1 MGAENLRVWPGLPY
15 PLGATWDGAGTNFA
29 LFSAHAEK
37 VELCLFDP
45 DGETETARV
54 ALPEF
59 THEIWHGYLPD
70 ARPGQLYGYRVYG
83 PYEPAAGHRFNHHK
97 LLIDPYAKALIGDL
111 RWDDALFGYRVG
123 DPAADLSFDE
133 RDSAPFMPKCQVVD
147 PAFTWGARPEQR
159 PWHETIVYE
168 MHAKGF
174 TMRHPEVPESGRGT
188 FGALSSGPVVAYLQ
202 QLGATALELLPVHA
216 FVHDRHLTLRGLRN
230 YWGYNTIGFFAPHP
244 EYLGPGGLGEVKTF
258 VQVMHDAGLEVILDV
273 VYNHTAEGS
282 HMGPTLSF
290 RGIDNRSYYYLM
302 AGDER
307 HYNDFTGTGN
317 ALELRHPHVLRM
329 VTNSLRYWVEEMR
342 VDGFRF
348 DLATTL
354 ARVEGPFDE
363 HASFLDA
370 VAQDPVL
377 AGVKLI
383 AEPWDTGQGGY
394 QVGNF
399 PPGWAEWNDQ
409 YRDTVR
415 KFWKGDAGQLPA
427 LASRL
432 SGSADIYHHR
442 GRRPWASIDFITAHD
457 GFTLRDLVSYDGKHN
472 EANKEDNRD
481 GSDNNNSWNC
491 GAEGATDDPEIQAL
505 RRRQMRNLLTTL
517 LLSQGVPM
525 LLAPELRVPGRGL
538 VRLPPDRRALPGRAG
553 LQGRRRPLPRPRDP
567 RDHRGAVRRRRRGPA
582 AAGQRAAETGGGA
595 GRVRR
600 RGVGEDGDRRLRL
613 AARERR
619 RPGLDLLG
627 PPPRPLDARPRG
639 CPARPRRVHRDGGR
653 HDGGGTGGLLSGG
666 PLPAYGG
673 GGRDAPHRPLGE
685 ADDGEDPDPRPLGAR
700 PPAQHRAGCAP
711 RSHPRGGAG
720 ADRARRRRRRDS
732 PRRGDRPLRR
742 GRASV
747 PAAGP
752 DLGRAGDHDPAGP
765 GGFPVSGGGA
775 DRVRG
780 GNP

>member
-1 MGAENLRVWPGLPY
+1 MSAEKLRVWPGLPY

-45 DGETETARV
+45 DGATETARV
-54 ALPEF
+54 VLPEF

-83 PYEPAAGHRFNHHK
+83 PYQPAAGHRFNHHK
-97 LLIDPYAKALIGDL
+97 LLIDPYAKALVGEL

-123 DPAADLSFDE
+123 DPKADLSFDE
-133 RDSAPFMPKCQVVD
+133 RDSAPFMPKCQVVE

-159 PWHETIVYE
+159 PWDETIVYE

-174 TMRHPEVPESGRGT
+174 TMRHPEVPEGSRGT

-202 QLGATALELLPVHA
+202 ELGVTAVELLPVHA
-216 FVHDRHLTLRGLRN
+216 FVHDRHLIERGLRN

-258 VQVMHDAGLEVILDV
+258 VQILHDAGLEVILDV

-329 VTNSLRYWVEEMR
+329 VTDLLRYWVEEMR

-354 ARVEGPFDE
+354 ARVEGPFDQ

-383 AEPWDTGQGGY
+383 AEPWDTGLGGY
-394 QVGNF
+394 QVGRF

-415 KFWKGDAGQLPA
+415 KFWKGDLGQLPA

-432 SGSADIYHHR
+432 SGSADIYKHR

-457 GFTLRDLVSYDGKHN
+457 GFTLHDLVSYDHKHN
-472 EANKEDNRD
+472 EANKEGNRD

-491 GAEGATDDPEIQAL
+491 GAEGETDDPEVQAL

-525 LLAPELRVPGRGL
+525 LVAGDEFARTQGGNNNPYCQDSEIGWLDWNLSPEGESLLAFT
-538 VRLPPDRRALPGRAG
+538 RLLIRLRRAHIVFHRSRFFQGETIPGTEVKDVTWLRPDGDEMAEADWSSGDARMLCLLLSGEAG
-553 LQGRRRPLPRPRDP
+553 LMHLTA
-567 RDHRGAVRRRRRGPA
+567 RGEQEPDDTFLLIVNASHE
-582 AAGQRAAETGGGA
+582 AAGQRLPAGSDGARWETLIDTA
-595 GRVRR
+595 NEDVEEA
-600 RGVGEDGDRRLRL
+600 GEDFG
-613 AARERR
+613 
-619 RPGLDLLG
+619 PGQEVGLLG
-627 PPPRPLDARPRG
+627 RSARLLIQ
-639 CPARPRRVHRDGGR
+639 RR
-653 HDGGGTGGLLSGG
+653 
-666 PLPAYGG
+666 
-673 GGRDAPHRPLGE
+673 
-685 ADDGEDPDPRPLGAR
+685 
-700 PPAQHRAGCAP
+700 
-711 RSHPRGGAG
+711 
-720 ADRARRRRRRDS
+720 
-732 PRRGDRPLRR
+732 
-742 GRASV
+742 
-747 PAAGP
+747 AA
-752 DLGRAGDHDPAGP
+752 
-765 GGFPVSGGGA
+765 
-775 DRVRG
+775 
-780 GNP
+780 